1 MPHAPSRLPP
11 PLRALGLGLLLLVA
25 GCAAQPGAQTGAP
38 VGVPVGAPGGAVP
51 GQITVSLSGATG
63 VAPQRPQAGTP
74 PGQITVSLSGLT
86 GAVPAAIAP
95 GHAFGHAA
103 DIAGPVC
110 VAQHRALIEEALGVA
125 RARTEEA
132 ARLVASQP
140 NHPHITRWFGT
151 APRAE
156 IASRLQRTAARLAQP
171 DTFKVLCNDP
181 PACTGSRMAY
191 ASAQRGVVGLCPGFF
206 RASMDGYDTRWG
218 ILVHEASHLAAETND
233 HAYGPTAAL
242 ALAKDDP
249 RRAAENADNLEYFV
263 ETLPR

>member
-1 MPHAPSRLPP
+1 MPHAPSRPPP
-11 PLRALGLGLLLLVA
+11 PLRALGLGLLLLAA
-25 GCAAQPGAQTGAP
+25 GCAAQPGAP
-38 VGVPVGAPGGAVP
+38 
-51 GQITVSLSGATG
+51 IDL
-63 VAPQRPQAGTP
+63 QAGIP
-74 PGQITVSLSGLT
+74 PGQITVSLSGIPQPGIPQPGIPQPGTRTGAPAGVPPGQITVSLSGVT
-86 GAVPAAIAP
+86 GAVPAAIVS
-95 GHAFGHAA
+95 GHAA

-110 VAQHRALIEEALGVA
+110 VAQHRVLIEEALGVA
-125 RARTEEA
+125 RARTEDA
-132 ARLVASQP
+132 ARLVTSQP

-218 ILVHEASHLAAETND
+218 ILVHEASHLAAGTND

-242 ALAKDDP
+242 TLAKDDP